1 MLLIVQLLIK
11 DKSFLITDR
20 KNALLLMK
28 YKSKKYN
35 IIFKMTKERGDEVF
49 AWIKYDNRLPLK
61 QNQALSISMLWK
73 RLWEALF
80 FFCLYSLL
88 HSYSILTVNLF
99 IASWQSTSGLNMTN
113 GWKAKW
119 YVQII
124 RKRKLAE

>member
-49 AWIKYDNRLPLK
+49 A
-61 QNQALSISMLWK
+61 
-73 RLWEALF
+73 
-80 FFCLYSLL
+80 
-88 HSYSILTVNLF
+88 
-99 IASWQSTSGLNMTN
+99 
-113 GWKAKW
+113 
-119 YVQII
+119 
-124 RKRKLAE
+124 